1 MNSFLD
7 SNREERF
14 FCAVLLHV
22 LLTPGASQKRV
33 LAALNEAART
43 HLHAE
48 DVQCYVE
55 VAALR
60 DAWRALGDHKKWSHD
75 LYAARRE
82 LLRALAASTTAGG
95 YGGSA
100 DDFEHLVQEHSF
112 FWTSGPGSKL
122 VSPGRWPLAAIET
135 ASQEVLG
142 GPENLKALKWAFNSK
157 PDILLLSR
165 GEGMLIEAKAGSGF
179 GRNSQ
184 TGFNQQRVQQ
194 LIAELFPIVT
204 QGLVRAPFRRITL
217 TNKQGQASVT
227 WQQLADL
234 VDADEIGRFAH
245 ASLRRA
251 AAVSD

>member
-1 MNSFLD
+1 MHSFLE

-22 LLTPGASQKRV
+22 LLTPCGSQERV
-33 LAALNEAART
+33 LAALNEAAGT
-43 HLHAE
+43 LLQAE

-60 DAWRALGDHKKWSHD
+60 DAWRALGDHKKWSQD

-82 LLRALAASTTAGG
+82 LLRALAASPAAAD
-95 YGGSA
+95 YKGSP
-100 DDFEHLVQEHSF
+100 DDFEHLVQKHSF

-122 VSPGRWPLAAIET
+122 VSPGRWPLAAIQSAT
-135 ASQEVLG
+135 QNVLG

-157 PDILLLSR
+157 PDVLALSR
-165 GEGMLIEAKAGSGF
+165 GEGMLIEAKAASGF
-179 GRNSQ
+179 GGNGQ
-184 TGFNQQRVQQ
+184 TGFDQQRVQQ

-204 QGLVRAPFRRITL
+204 QGLVRAPLRRITL

-234 VDADEIGRFAH
+234 VDADDVGRFAH
-245 ASLRRA
+245 AALHRA